1 MMVLVSDQ
9 SGCVEFAVY
18 KGLSI
23 IRKPETLAYLRWEE
37 IIKLMYEQNGFER
50 QQSSIS
56 RTHVTQSLLQL
67 LGQPYFQTWF
77 YYEITNSEPDYQ
89 YCSPYE

>member
-37 IIKLMYEQNGFER
+37 IIKLIYEQNGFER
-50 QQSSIS
+50 HSFKDAAAFLEL
-56 RTHVTQSLLQL
+56 RSLSL
-67 LGQPYFQTWF
+67 F
-77 YYEITNSEPDYQ
+77 YS
-89 YCSPYE
+89 C